1 VAEPE
6 RPWRQASPADLRA
19 QIEAATR
26 ARRRGRHARPSSR
39 HAFIRP
45 SRRRSQRSAFIRYPL
60 LFATTAVLV
69 LVLRNFVIASFYIP
83 SASMEP
89 TLHGCP
95 TCEPD
100 RVMVDKLSYRFSSV
114 GRKDV
119 IVFDRPPKL
128 PVNDQELIKRVIGL
142 PGETVSAHAGKVYIG
157 NTPLNEP
164 YVNPR
169 CQGTVAFA
177 PVIIPPRQYFVMG
190 DNRCDSSDSRVFGPI
205 RLSSIVGRAFA
216 VVWPVKRMHGL

>member
-39 HAFIRP
+39 HAFVRP
-45 SRRRSQRSAFIRYPL
+45 SRHRGQRSAFVRYPL

-128 PVNDQELIKRVIGL
+128 PVNDKELIKRVIGL
-142 PGETVSAHAGKVYIG
+142 PGETVSAHDGRVYIG

-177 PVIIPPRQYFVMG
+177 SITIPPQQYFVMG

-205 RLSSIVGRAFA
+205 RLSSIVGRAFV
-216 VVWPVKRMHGL
+216 VVWPIKRIHGL